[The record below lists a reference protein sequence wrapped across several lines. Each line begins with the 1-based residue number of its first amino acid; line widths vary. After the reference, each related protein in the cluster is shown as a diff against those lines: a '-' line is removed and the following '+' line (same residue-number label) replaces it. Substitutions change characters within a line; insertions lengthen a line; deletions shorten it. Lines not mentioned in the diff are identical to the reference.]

1 MAGGLFTTQPPRK
14 PSQDNRLTK
23 TSYSPARFTF
33 QILIGKNQP
42 ERKEVWFPCNTT
54 KVVLSDAVI
63 LREELPGEKNTAVDS
78 NSVFPSGSP
87 FDSMYEDHSKGLLKN
102 AKSYP

>member
-1 MAGGLFTTQPPRK
+1 M
-14 PSQDNRLTK
+14 
-23 TSYSPARFTF
+23 
-33 QILIGKNQP
+33 
-42 ERKEVWFPCNTT
+42 
-54 KVVLSDAVI
+54 LSDAVI

-87 FDSMYEDHSKGLLKN
+87 FDSMYGDHSKGLLKN